1 MADFFDYLSWR
12 GDLSFSASPF
22 NDVDALIFCQLS
34 YANFDGLIPE
44 SFDKSISLHHLVRK
58 FREDADFEKRS
69 HLGLVINEK
78 TIDLLF
84 GTGASE
90 RFANVRLCGYKN
102 IYSRELSEQF
112 CAMTVILGNRI
123 FVVFRGTDDT
133 IVGWKEDFNLAF
145 GTAVPAQRDS
155 VVYLENLKNSF
166 GNSSFS
172 IGGHSKGGNL
182 AIYSAAHFS
191 NPSAIETV
199 YNFDGPGFS
208 QQDLQKEDFLFIKP
222 KVKSFYPDFSIVG
235 MLFHHF
241 EDFSVVKNSEKFL
254 MQHDPFAWQ
263 ILGGNFEVQDELNK
277 GSLFFYKTFNSWFEK
292 LPAEKRSEFVET
304 LFAALESS
312 DVRDFSSFAENGLR
326 NFIKTIRAFD
336 ENDSGTK
343 KSVWDTAR
351 KFLFEAGETFITSD
365 FKAGLQFKKKNKPEE
380 N

>member
-1 MADFFDYLSWR
+1 MADFFDYLNWR

-34 YANFDGLIPE
+34 YANFDGLIPD

-58 FREDADFEKRS
+58 FREDKDFKKRS
-69 HLGLVINEK
+69 YLGLVINAK

-84 GTGASE
+84 RVGESE

-102 IYSRELSEQF
+102 VYSRELSEQF
-112 CAMTVILGNRI
+112 CAITVSFGNRL

-145 GTAVPAQRDS
+145 DEAVPAQKDA
-155 VVYLENLKNSF
+155 VAYLEKLKASF
-166 GNSSFS
+166 GNSAFS
-172 IGGHSKGGNL
+172 LGGHSKGGNL

-191 NPSAIETV
+191 NPSEIEVV
-199 YNFDGPGFS
+199 YNFDGPGFI
-208 QQDLQKEDFLFIKP
+208 QNDLQKECFLRIKP

-241 EDFSVVKNSEKFL
+241 EKFEVVKNSEKFL

-263 ILGGNFEVQDELNK
+263 ILGGHFEIQKKLNK
-277 GSLFFYKTFNSWFEK
+277 GSIFFYKTFNSWFEK
-292 LPAEKRSEFVET
+292 LSVQKRAEFVET
-304 LFAALESS
+304 LFSALESS
-312 DVRDFSSFAENGLR
+312 EVKDFSSFAENGFR

-336 ENDSGTK
+336 ENDSVIK

-351 KFLFEAGETFITSD
+351 KFLKEAGATFMSQDFNPSLQLKHKKET
-365 FKAGLQFKKKNKPEE
+365 PES
-380 N
+380 